1 MLDNSTLLRLVK
13 AVIVLLLVASGVVF
27 VVLSML
33 KVYTKRESK
42 ALLSLGL
49 LSLSVGYRRTSMI
62 DVASDASLEKF
73 LPSEEPIQVK

>member
-1 MLDNSTLLRLVK
+1 MSDNSTLLRLVK
-13 AVIVLLLVASGVVF
+13 AVIAFLLVASGAVF

-49 LSLSVGYRRTSMI
+49 LF
-62 DVASDASLEKF
+62 LECGLQAYF
-73 LPSEEPIQVK
+73 DD

>member
-49 LSLSVGYRRTSMI
+49 LF
-62 DVASDASLEKF
+62 LECG
-73 LPSEEPIQVK
+73 LQVYFDD

>member
-1 MLDNSTLLRLVK
+1 MLGNSTLLRLVK
-13 AVIVLLLVASGVVF
+13 AVIALLLVTSGVVF

-49 LSLSVGYRRTSMI
+49 LF
-62 DVASDASLEKF
+62 LECGLQACF
-73 LPSEEPIQVK
+73 DD

>member
-49 LSLSVGYRRTSMI
+49 LFFECGYRRTSMI
-62 DVASDASLEKF
+62 DVASDASLESSNS
-73 LPSEEPIQVK
+73 LNGL

>member
-49 LSLSVGYRRTSMI
+49 LF
-62 DVASDASLEKF
+62 LECGPQTYF
-73 LPSEEPIQVK
+73 DD

>member
-49 LSLSVGYRRTSMI
+49 LF
-62 DVASDASLEKF
+62 LECV
-73 LPSEEPIQVK
+73 LQVYFDD

>member
-13 AVIVLLLVASGVVF
+13 AVIVVLFVASGVVF

-42 ALLSLGL
+42 ALLSLG
-49 LSLSVGYRRTSMI
+49 SLF
-62 DVASDASLEKF
+62 LECGLQAYF
-73 LPSEEPIQVK
+73 DD